1 MSHHSPP
8 NSYHL
13 RGNTKAALVYVCACW
28 PLRGGK
34 RMLGQRNAPFRGP
47 RSLARQYCLLL
58 EEVSPKSRGRVSYV
72 RTECCVRHL
81 FPEPSISIPW
91 RARGLPS
98 RLRLRTTGFVL
109 DLVRFTAFAIQ
120 GFEIQCL
127 WLVLDP
133 GKTRSTRNLLSEN
146 STATKQGCHSFAQNS
161 FASAERSRHAT
172 QWLLG
177 QILQTPLDFAAFGF
191 HLFRIH
197 FERVAGLAVA

>member
-81 FPEPSISIPW
+81 FPEPSISKPW

-146 STATKQGCHSFAQNS
+146 STATKQGCHSYAPHS
-161 FASAERSRHAT
+161 FASAERSNHT
-172 QWLLG
+172 N
-177 QILQTPLDFAAFGF
+177 IHETVEHCAAKEQKSDK
-191 HLFRIH
+191 RP
-197 FERVAGLAVA
+197 EPD